1 LLVALTC
8 LTLTAA
14 ATACPCPADVD
25 GSGTVD
31 VDDLL
36 IVLTEWGPCNGCAG
50 DVNDDDVVDFVDL
63 LDVLTAWGPC
73 NFDYEP
79 LQDDA
84 EAEQIG
90 LEMLGAEGPL
100 RMPDDTY
107 DRIDR
112 DLELIRIAE
121 PTLASENCTIC
132 GYDDAIHSP
141 AWAATKLLVR
151 KVPKAPPDDYEAF
164 NACFDVVREDH
175 LFGDVY
181 VLHFPHALN
190 APGARPA
197 CGHRRPLQ
205 LLGPDVVG
213 RWRLAVGHR
222 RRVLRLPRRLLLPPL
237 LRLRGG
243 RRRRGRADLVRV
255 FSRRLLRAVPAVIPL
270 SFQLERGVPDPHG

>member
-141 AWAATKLLVR
+141 AWTATKLLVR

-190 APGARPA
+190 APALAILYTGLDSVEHAQPA
-197 CGHRRPLQ
+197 
-205 LLGPDVVG
+205 
-213 RWRLAVGHR
+213 AT
-222 RRVLRLPRRLLLPPL
+222 
-237 LRLRGG
+237 GG
-243 RRRRGRADLVRV
+243 RSNFWVPTSLGGGVWRWDIDDGFCDCPAGCYCHRFFVFEVDGDGVVELISFEYFPADC
-255 FSRRLLRAVPAVIPL
+255 SGPCQP
-270 SFQLERGVPDPHG
+270 